1 MRKEACHPGN
11 AVEFWGRLLTHNPI
25 VAVSGVT
32 YPPISH
38 GTPSQ
43 NKPIYEYQGTNLDT
57 TFKAGNLPDWIPDGE
72 MFAIGSLIYVVP
84 NPVDAYPFIRTKS
97 EVSRR
102 LQKGSDLNRM
112 EDIGVKPAAIVMVDL
127 DCSNTKENL
136 SAVNRILASG
146 YESTD
151 WIIFDSGGSFH
162 IVFNRFVDPRELP
175 MHYGEVIEKFLP
187 LAEVRYKEQI
197 AGLARDIK
205 INFDNPKELRKL
217 CAFILEKVVHMDSRE
232 EKIKFAVDLRW
243 IAHSIIELLDY
254 LETYK
259 NGFAYL
265 RIGPNAGGSAPQTKQ
280 TYRVDTYSTNAG
292 YPSRIEKQ
300 WKSRIKAADN
310 FFE

>member
-1 MRKEACHPGN
+1 MRKEACLPGN
-11 AVEFWGRLLTHNPI
+11 AVEFWGRLLTYNPI

-43 NKPIYEYQGTNLDT
+43 NKPIYEYQRTDLDT
-57 TFKAGNLPDWIPDGE
+57 TFKAGKLPDWIPDGE
-72 MFAIGSLIYVVP
+72 MFAIGSLIYVVS
-84 NPVDAYPFIRTKS
+84 NPVDAYPFTRTKS

-127 DCSNTKENL
+127 DCPSTKENL

-162 IVFNRFVDPRELP
+162 IVFNRFVDPQELP
-175 MHYGEVIEKFLP
+175 MHYCEIIEKFLP
-187 LAEVRYKEQI
+187 LADERYQKEI
-197 AGLARDIK
+197 ADIARGMK
-205 INFDNPKELRKL
+205 INFDNPGELKRI
-217 CAFILEKVVHMDSRE
+217 CNFIINKVAHMDSPE
-232 EKIKFAVDLRW
+232 EKIKFVVDLRW
-243 IAHSIIELLDY
+243 IAHSITELLDY
-254 LETYK
+254 LETHM

-265 RIGPNAGGSAPQTKQ
+265 RIGPNSGGHMPKTERA
-280 TYRVDTYSTNAG
+280 YRVDAYSTRGG
-292 YPSRIEKQ
+292 YASRIEKQ